1 MGKGLWSMVYSL
13 WSMVNS
19 QRSKVNSL
27 WSMGN
32 GQQAMG
38 NRLWATAYEQWFIDN
53 SLWAMVYRQQTIVG
67 GCEKSLRGKE
77 KREREPKG
85 KARKGARQGGLSNTR
100 VALVSFPF
108 GDFI

>member
-1 MGKGLWSMVYSL
+1 MGNGLW
-13 WSMVNS
+13 
-19 QRSKVNSL
+19 SKVNSQ
-27 WSMGN
+27 WP
-32 GQQAMG
+32 
-38 NRLWATAYEQWFIDN
+38 TVYEQWFIDN

-67 GCEKSLRGKE
+67 DSEESLRGKE

>member
-1 MGKGLWSMVYSL
+1 MS
-13 WSMVNS
+13 
-19 QRSKVNSL
+19 NSL
-27 WSMGN
+27 WS
-32 GQQAMG
+32 
-38 NRLWATAYEQWFIDN
+38 I
-53 SLWAMVYRQQTIVG
+53 VYRQQTIVG
-67 GCEKSLRGKE
+67 GCEENLRGKE

>member
-1 MGKGLWSMVYSL
+1 
-13 WSMVNS
+13 
-19 QRSKVNSL
+19 
-27 WSMGN
+27 MGN
-32 GQQAMG
+32 SQQAMG
-38 NRLWATAYEQWFIDN
+38 NSLWATGYGQQSIVNSQWSTVYEQQSMSN
-53 SLWAMVYRQQTIVG
+53 SLWSIVYRQQTIVG
-67 GCEKSLRGKE
+67 GCEENLRGKE

>member
-1 MGKGLWSMVYSL
+1 MGKGLWFMVY
-13 WSMVNS
+13 
-19 QRSKVNSL
+19 
-27 WSMGN
+27 
-32 GQQAMG
+32 GQQSMG
-38 NRLWATAYEQWFIDN
+38 NRLWA
-53 SLWAMVYRQQTIVG
+53 MVYRRQTIVG
-67 GCEKSLRGKE
+67 GCEERQRGKE

>member
-1 MGKGLWSMVYSL
+1 
-13 WSMVNS
+13 
-19 QRSKVNSL
+19 
-27 WSMGN
+27 
-32 GQQAMG
+32 MG
-38 NRLWATAYEQWFIDN
+38 NRLWATGNSQWSTVYEQQSMVYGQQSTIYEQQSMSN
-53 SLWAMVYRQQTIVG
+53 SLWSIVYRQQTRVG
-67 GCEKSLRGKE
+67 GCEESQRGKE

>member
-1 MGKGLWSMVYSL
+1 MGDRQWAA
-13 WSMVNS
+13 VNS
-19 QRSKVNSL
+19 QQ
-27 WSMGN
+27 SMS
-32 GQQAMG
+32 
-38 NRLWATAYEQWFIDN
+38 N
-53 SLWAMVYRQQTIVG
+53 SLWAMVYRQQTIAG
-67 GCEKSLRGKE
+67 GCEENLRGKE

>member
-1 MGKGLWSMVYSL
+1 
-13 WSMVNS
+13 
-19 QRSKVNSL
+19 
-27 WSMGN
+27 
-32 GQQAMG
+32 
-38 NRLWATAYEQWFIDN
+38 
-53 SLWAMVYRQQTIVG
+53 MVYRQQTIAG
-67 GCEKSLRGKE
+67 DCEESQRDKE

>member
-1 MGKGLWSMVYSL
+1 MVYGQQSI
-13 WSMVNS
+13 
-19 QRSKVNSL
+19 VNSL
-27 WSMGN
+27 WAMVY
-32 GQQAMG
+32 GQRSTVNSQ
-38 NRLWATAYEQWFIDN
+38 WPTVYEQWFIDN
-53 SLWAMVYRQQTIVG
+53 SLWAMVYRQQTIAG
-67 GCEKSLRGKE
+67 GCEENLRGKE

>member
-1 MGKGLWSMVYSL
+1 MVNRLWSIVYE
-13 WSMVNS
+13 
-19 QRSKVNSL
+19 
-27 WSMGN
+27 
-32 GQQAMG
+32 QQAMV
-38 NRLWATAYEQWFIDN
+38 YEQQ
-53 SLWAMVYRQQTIVG
+53 AMVNRQQAIAG
-67 GCEKSLRGKE
+67 DCEESQRGKE

>member
-1 MGKGLWSMVYSL
+1 MGKGLWFMVYSL
-13 WSMVNS
+13 WSMVYG
-19 QRSKVNSL
+19 L
-27 WSMGN
+27 WSILYR
-32 GQQAMG
+32 QQPMG
-38 NRLWATAYEQWFIDN
+38 NRLWATVYEQQSMSN
-53 SLWAMVYRQQTIVG
+53 SLWSIVYRQRTIVG
-67 GCEKSLRGKE
+67 GCEESQRGKE

>member
-1 MGKGLWSMVYSL
+1 MVYGQRST
-13 WSMVNS
+13 VNS
-19 QRSKVNSL
+19 QWPTV
-27 WSMGN
+27 
-32 GQQAMG
+32 
-38 NRLWATAYEQWFIDN
+38 YEQWFIDN

-108 GDFI
+108 GGFI